1 MVTAMVRPR
10 VWFVRK
16 VKPILL
22 VTLQVKILT
31 HQPDLIQGSDTTMG
45 IREVGNLLGGVSVE
59 DIRIMKSRLM
69 ILRLFKEEMDTRM
82 ATETI
87 LDLFL
92 PLIEDRAGRGL
103 QTPLLPDTR
112 TMTLHTPLTHHIRL
126 TTQLSL

>member
-22 VTLQVKILT
+22 
-31 HQPDLIQGSDTTMG
+31 GSDTTMATQ
-45 IREVGNLLGGVSVE
+45 EVGNLLGGVSVE

-69 ILRLFKEEMDTRM
+69 ILRLFKEGMDTRM
-82 ATETI
+82 ATETT

-103 QTPLLPDTR
+103 ETPLLPDTR
-112 TMTLHTPLTHHIRL
+112 TMTLHTPRTHHIRL